1 MTENTLVTNYT
12 FFSILFLEYICP
24 SMDDGKVLAR
34 YDNANG
40 LHWCNLSDVLT
51 CLISDTFSNKNGK
64 NWLSF
69 AAFTFSYD
77 FLLVL

>member
-1 MTENTLVTNYT
+1 MLGL
-12 FFSILFLEYICP
+12 LFLEYICP

-34 YDNANG
+34 NDNANG

-69 AAFTFSYD
+69 TEFTFLYD
-77 FLLVL
+77 FVGVIIFHPLLKKL

>member
-1 MTENTLVTNYT
+1 
-12 FFSILFLEYICP
+12 
-24 SMDDGKVLAR
+24 MDDGKDLAR

-69 AAFTFSYD
+69 ATFTFSYD
-77 FLLVL
+77 FCWCYNSSSFVEKNFTQMTFFNFIKVF